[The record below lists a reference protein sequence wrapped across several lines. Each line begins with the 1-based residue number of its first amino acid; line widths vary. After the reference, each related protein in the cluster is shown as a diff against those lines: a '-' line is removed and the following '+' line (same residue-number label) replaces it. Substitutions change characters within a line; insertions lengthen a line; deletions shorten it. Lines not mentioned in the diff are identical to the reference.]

1 MGIVFVIK
9 MLEEDIFSGLLAGII
24 TLIPLLIFFV
34 IKYIRLSGKKDE
46 FAPDLVKKAIE
57 ESEKE
62 NYKKTGKLLVS
73 DYVDVIDRTYF

>member
-1 MGIVFVIK
+1 MKCPNCGS
-9 MLEEDIFSGLLAGII
+9 ENCQYI
-24 TLIPLLIFFV
+24 TTTETH
-34 IKYIRLSGKKDE
+34 GGDE